1 MIRTPQ
7 FWHQPPGVL
16 AYGLWP
22 LGWLY
27 GAATA
32 WRQSQASQAHHARC
46 PVICVGNIN
55 AGGTQNPLP
64 NPRAALT
71 TTMEKSLCTEGSW
84 RQCFGL

>member
-55 AGGTQNPLP
+55 AG
-64 NPRAALT
+64 
-71 TTMEKSLCTEGSW
+71 
-84 RQCFGL
+84 

>member
-55 AGGTQNPLP
+55 AGGTGKTPVVI
-64 NPRAALT
+64 ALA
-71 TTMEKSLCTEGSW
+71 EH
-84 RQCFGL
+84 

>member
-55 AGGTQNPLP
+55 
-64 NPRAALT
+64 
-71 TTMEKSLCTEGSW
+71 
-84 RQCFGL
+84 